1 MKTIRIGSGAGYGGD
16 RIEPAIDLIERGNL
30 DYIIFECLAERT
42 IALAQ
47 LRKMKDPDKGYND
60 LFELRMDHILDALK
74 NHPVKVIT
82 NMGAANPLSAMKKA
96 ADMARQKGLRSL
108 KLAAVTGDDIFD
120 RLDQYENC
128 TVIETGRPLK
138 DLDGAT
144 ISANAYIGAEGIVKA
159 LEGGADIIITGRV
172 ADPALVVGPLIY
184 EFGYSFDNY
193 DMLGKATIAGHLLE
207 CAGQVTGGYFCDPGV
222 KDVPDLWNLGFP
234 IAEFSQDGSLV
245 ITKLDGTGG
254 IVSEMTCKEQI
265 VYELQDPS
273 NYFTPDCTADFS
285 QVSVRQEGPDRVSIH
300 GVTGKK
306 HNGMYKVSIGYHD
319 CYIGEG
325 QISYGG
331 STALA
336 RARLAGE
343 IIRKRLEIDTCQ
355 YEELRID
362 EMGVNSLYQQQ
373 ISDHIACAAPVEVRL
388 RVTARTKDEKNARI
402 IGDEVEALYTNG
414 PAGGGGA
421 VKSVREIVSIASI
434 LIPRDDIHIHVDF
447 MEV

>member
-207 CAGQVTGGYFCDPGV
+207 SRLSNRGIFSGRQPGHYQVGRHRRH
-222 KDVPDLWNLGFP
+222 
-234 IAEFSQDGSLV
+234 
-245 ITKLDGTGG
+245 
-254 IVSEMTCKEQI
+254 
-265 VYELQDPS
+265 
-273 NYFTPDCTADFS
+273 
-285 QVSVRQEGPDRVSIH
+285 RQ
-300 GVTGKK
+300 
-306 HNGMYKVSIGYHD
+306 
-319 CYIGEG
+319 
-325 QISYGG
+325 
-331 STALA
+331 
-336 RARLAGE
+336 
-343 IIRKRLEIDTCQ
+343 
-355 YEELRID
+355 
-362 EMGVNSLYQQQ
+362 
-373 ISDHIACAAPVEVRL
+373 
-388 RVTARTKDEKNARI
+388 
-402 IGDEVEALYTNG
+402 
-414 PAGGGGA
+414 
-421 VKSVREIVSIASI
+421 
-434 LIPRDDIHIHVDF
+434 RDDLQRTDRL
-447 MEV
+447 